1 MCKSRKKVLNAAK
14 VGGMEIPAAKHQHWS
29 TPGQQVET
37 TGEVFTAAGAKLLFH
52 CASCSR
58 DCIAWLAIRMTKVVD
73 LWKAWFTRVAIMSAP
88 QSLCGRNPALHAPN
102 APVTPYPQN

>member
-1 MCKSRKKVLNAAK
+1 MCKSRKKVLDAAK

-52 CASCSR
+52 LCQLLKGLHCLVSDQDDQSGGSMEGLVHKSCYNVCS
-58 DCIAWLAIRMTKVVD
+58 TKP
-73 LWKAWFTRVAIMSAP
+73 LW
-88 QSLCGRNPALHAPN
+88 
-102 APVTPYPQN
+102 